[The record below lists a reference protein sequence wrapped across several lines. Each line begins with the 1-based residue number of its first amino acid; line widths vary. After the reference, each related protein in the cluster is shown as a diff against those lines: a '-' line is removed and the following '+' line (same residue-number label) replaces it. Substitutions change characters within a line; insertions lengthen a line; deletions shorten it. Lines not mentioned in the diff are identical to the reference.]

1 MFIWSI
7 TAMADDKPRKLQV
20 FIRQIFAIPVDGG
33 LLIGQRLTA
42 ANVNVDQVRIKHLCM
57 YACSLAAYCIM

>member
-1 MFIWSI
+1 
-7 TAMADDKPRKLQV
+7 MADDKPRKLHV

-42 ANVNVDQVRIKHLCM
+42 ASVNVGEVLNTCACM
-57 YACSLAAYCIM
+57 YAFSLAGYCIM